1 MDFSHPLGV
10 VTPTLDGDV
19 LVALAG
25 ADEEFS
31 GRQLHRVV
39 GHGSEQG
46 IRKAAD
52 RLVAQGIV
60 HMRQMGRAKAYRLN
74 RRHLAAPH
82 IEGLA
87 MARQEL
93 VARLRRSVDAWEITP
108 AWALLFGSVARGEGT
123 RYSDLDLLVIRRSD
137 VDADSSSWLEQLT
150 DLEREAATWTGNEAR
165 IVEFGEAELD
175 QGVELID
182 GAIVTGI
189 ELFGS
194 RRALRRKVEAS
205 R

>member
-1 MDFSHPLGV
+1 MDFSHPLNV

-19 LVALAG
+19 LAALAG
-25 ADEEFS
+25 ADDEFS
-31 GRQLHRVV
+31 GRRLHKVV

-60 HMRQMGRAKAYRLN
+60 HMRQVGRAKAYRLN
-74 RRHLAAPH
+74 RQHLAAPH

-93 VARLRRSVDAWEITP
+93 LARLRRSFDSWETSP
-108 AWALLFGSVARGEGT
+108 AWALLFGSVAVGEGT
-123 RYSDLDLLVIRRSD
+123 RYSDLDLVVIRPSN
-137 VDADSSSWLEQLT
+137 VATEAHQWLEQLAN
-150 DLEREAATWTGNEAR
+150 LEREASEWTGNEAR
-165 IVEFGEAELD
+165 IVEFGEDELNRED
-175 QGVELID
+175 ELLD
-182 GAIVTGI
+182 AAVATGI

-194 RRALRRKVEAS
+194 RRLLRRVIEAS